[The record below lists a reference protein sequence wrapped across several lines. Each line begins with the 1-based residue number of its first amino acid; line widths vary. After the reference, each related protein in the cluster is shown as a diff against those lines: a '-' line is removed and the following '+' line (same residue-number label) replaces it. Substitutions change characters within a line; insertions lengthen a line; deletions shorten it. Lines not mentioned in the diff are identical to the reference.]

1 MKIEIQ
7 SRALVTL
14 EEALTDLS
22 ITCFKPAEDAFGKRR
37 QSVLLTF
44 TSSGIGGAQVQYHID
59 HHDLKRMSK
68 AFSAASRECKKAW
81 KEEE

>member
-59 HHDLKRMSK
+59 HQYHFAKLYFHPEQIQLYLFDYIWVM
-68 AFSAASRECKKAW
+68 
-81 KEEE
+81 